1 MYIDEY
7 NFCKKTKKKQ
17 PDLKSYLVNFSYK
30 NKLFHFLKLMK
41 SAVLPKTL

>member
-7 NFCKKTKKKQ
+7 NFCKKKKKQ

-30 NKLFHFLKLMK
+30 NKLFHFLKHYE